1 MNLPVSYSDVFNVN
15 KHNFNEIALEIFR
28 YQAQEN
34 AVYRKFLDHLTGNPE
49 EITHY
54 SNIPFLPIELFKKHQ
69 VISGN
74 WVTESTEYFESS
86 STTGLNTSKHY
97 INDPAWYYHS
107 FTSGFERVYGSIND
121 WCIMALLPNY
131 LENEH
136 SSLIAMVD
144 QLIKLSEN
152 ENSGYYLDEDDSLD
166 SRLKYNESQ
175 GKKTLLIGV
184 SFALIDLTLSFKE
197 SFNHLTILE
206 TGGMKGRQKEVT
218 RAELHY
224 KIGSAFPGAKIHSE
238 YGMTELFSQAYLTNK
253 NSFVAPPWMHVS
265 LSQLDDPFT
274 QAKLSKTGLIRVIDL
289 ANIETCSFIATS
301 DVGKMH
307 KDDSF
312 EVLGRYDYSEQR
324 GCNLLIA

>member
-1 MNLPVSYSDVFNVN
+1 MKLPVSYSDVFNVK

-28 YQAQEN
+28 YQSQEN
-34 AVYRKFLDHLTGNPE
+34 SVYRNFLNHVECNPD
-49 EITHY
+49 EITHFED
-54 SNIPFLPIELFKKHQ
+54 IPYLPIAFFKTHQ
-69 VISGN
+69 ITTGN
-74 WVTESTEYFESS
+74 WITKTSKYYESS

-97 INDPAWYYHS
+97 INDANWYNQS
-107 FTSGFERVYGSIND
+107 FTKGFERVYGD
-121 WCIMALLPNY
+121 VTEWCIVALLPNY

-144 QLIKLSEN
+144 QLITLSEN
-152 ENSGYYLDEDDSLD
+152 KDSGYYLDKDESLHE
-166 SRLKYNESQ
+166 RLRSNESE

-184 SFALIDLTLSFKE
+184 SFALLDLQLPPNQTFE
-197 SFNHLTILE
+197 HLTILE
-206 TGGMKGRQKEVT
+206 TGGMKGRQKELT
-218 RAELHY
+218 RAELHMH
-224 KIGSAFPGAKIHSE
+224 ISTTFPGAKIHSE
-238 YGMTELFSQAYLTNK
+238 YGMTELFSQAYMTDEN
-253 NSFVAPPWMHVS
+253 NFVTPPWMHVS
-265 LSQLDDPFT
+265 LSELDDPFK
-274 QAKLSKTGLIRVIDL
+274 QARFNKTGLIRIIDL